1 MYGFG
6 PIKDSAEKQSAL
18 LHPSTGVPLT
28 WRYFI
33 RPTPAATCSSCLR
46 LAYHPFGGQQTPFAQ
61 VKPGAPLRIWG
72 LPYMEQW
79 VLYQQLLN
87 ANNVT
92 SATVVTA
99 CIAVSTTPRLPPTVV
114 HTLTPIPP
122 SRWDLLPHLPSPA
135 AISPLSFSALTSKL
149 MGHPSS
155 SVHQYLLSVFRHGFR
170 IDYDPSCIAR
180 LQFTSQ
186 NMQSVLQNTQV
197 VDE

>member
-1 MYGFG
+1 MALVQSRILLKSSLLSSTPQLGCHWPG
-6 PIKDSAEKQSAL
+6 GISSGLRQQQRAPAASILPTTLSAVSR
-18 LHPSTGVPLT
+18 HPSPRWSL
-28 WRYFI
+28 
-33 RPTPAATCSSCLR
+33 
-46 LAYHPFGGQQTPFAQ
+46 
-61 VKPGAPLRIWG
+61 G
-72 LPYMEQW
+72 LPSGSEVCHTWNNGCCTSSFSMQTTSR
-79 VLYQQLLN
+79 VQQL
-87 ANNVT
+87 
-92 SATVVTA
+92 SRP
-99 CIAVSTTPRLPPTVV
+99 VSQSQQPPGYHLLSFTLSLPF
-114 HTLTPIPP
+114 PP

-155 SVHQYLLSVFRHGFR
+155 SVRQYLLSVFRHGFR